1 MLHAAQV
8 AARLHPLCPL
18 IPGEVWPAAAIFVA
32 ERANKGS
39 PLAHLATFA
48 DFIADG
54 GAGGLQARI
63 TAAQQQR
70 ALTVAYLAAD
80 KEAEQLVIIGYRGA
94 SSAWISANPRF
105 DKLSDKRSATRSPCS
120 CTSAS
125 PPRAP
130 S

>member
-1 MLHAAQV
+1 MPRSISDAAYLCGVLHAAQV

-18 IPGEVWPAAAIFVA
+18 IPGKAWPAAAAIFVA

-70 ALTVAYLAAD
+70 ALTEAYLAAD
-80 KEAEQLVIIGYRGA
+80 KEAAGDHRL
-94 SSAWISANPRF
+94 PRRLQRL
-105 DKLSDKRSATRSPCS
+105 DLRQPAL
-120 CTSAS
+120 
-125 PPRAP
+125 
-130 S
+130 